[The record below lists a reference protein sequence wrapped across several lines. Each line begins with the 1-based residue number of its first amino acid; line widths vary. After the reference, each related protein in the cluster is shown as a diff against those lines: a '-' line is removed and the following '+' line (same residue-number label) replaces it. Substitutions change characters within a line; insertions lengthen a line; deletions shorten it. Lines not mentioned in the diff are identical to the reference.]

1 VYLVL
6 FADCFSFDL
15 ASWNQ
20 VADVLQAGGNPYHQ
34 TSFLNW
40 PPLWMQLV
48 FLFKKFSLGLHVP
61 FNTVVRVFLVGVES
75 ILSLLLY
82 VILARL
88 VQPAAA
94 GRWLLAGIALNPVAI
109 FQVCQHCNFDVL
121 VGFWVLLAVGL
132 LLRFQERHEARFW
145 LLACVALGMGILTKT
160 VPLCLAPLLLPGWR
174 KLHRAEL
181 LLGAGLLLGP
191 VLLGL
196 SIVHVLGPA
205 DIQNKVLGY
214 RSTPG
219 SFGFT
224 GLFTGLGA
232 TRLATAWPGVF
243 TTLYGLVWLALT
255 VWLAGR
261 NALAPRSLVTIAAVL
276 LVAIPALGPGSGLQ
290 YVYWF
295 LPLLILLY
303 GLVDLPARR
312 FLLLLY
318 AVAAVTY
325 TVEYGLNF
333 TTYGAF
339 WLDLVETKFWIHLGL
354 AVSSKA
360 GETWVTL
367 PLWLLYCAF
376 VAGFGRTIGRELL
389 RDFLPGGGTLKR

>member
-1 VYLVL
+1 
-6 FADCFSFDL
+6 
-15 ASWNQ
+15 
-20 VADVLQAGGNPYHQ
+20 
-34 TSFLNW
+34 
-40 PPLWMQLV
+40 M
-48 FLFKKFSLGLHVP
+48 
-61 FNTVVRVFLVGVES
+61 
-75 ILSLLLY
+75 
-82 VILARL
+82 
-88 VQPAAA
+88 
-94 GRWLLAGIALNPVAI
+94 
-109 FQVCQHCNFDVL
+109 
-121 VGFWVLLAVGL
+121 
-132 LLRFQERHEARFW
+132 
-145 LLACVALGMGILTKT
+145 
-160 VPLCLAPLLLPGWR
+160 
-174 KLHRAEL
+174 
-181 LLGAGLLLGP
+181 
-191 VLLGL
+191 
-196 SIVHVLGPA
+196 
-205 DIQNKVLGY
+205 
-214 RSTPG
+214 
-219 SFGFT
+219 
-224 GLFTGLGA
+224 
-232 TRLATAWPGVF
+232 
-243 TTLYGLVWLALT
+243 
-255 VWLAGR
+255 
-261 NALAPRSLVTIAAVL
+261 
-276 LVAIPALGPGSGLQ
+276 AIPALGPGSGLQ